1 MYIILKL
8 KKVNGQR
15 NYREMPK
22 NNEIKVKA
30 NIENPI
36 YETELIGLDDL
47 V

>member
-8 KKVNGQR
+8 KKVNGR
-15 NYREMPK
+15 KNHREMPK

-30 NIENPI
+30 ITETPI